1 MIHSEREHLA
11 NENCNF
17 KAAIKQTGL
26 SVMMK
31 MHHLV
36 HDTQEIVLDAYST
49 VSNFAEDALELIHA
63 LVNRHNQC
71 FAQMDED

>member
-1 MIHSEREHLA
+1 
-11 NENCNF
+11 
-17 KAAIKQTGL
+17 
-26 SVMMK
+26 MK

-36 HDTQEIVLDAYST
+36 HHTQEIVLDAYSIVGYLT
-49 VSNFAEDALELIHA
+49 EDALELIHA